1 MADPSSTP
9 GHSRQ
14 TTVLVWVSVACLF
27 AYAGW
32 AAATGRARLD
42 MLPWNLFL
50 AWIPFLIGAGIR
62 WLAAR
67 TSHGTGI
74 LVLPTALWLLFFPN
88 APYIVTD
95 VIHLRDSPPEY
106 LVGDAL
112 IIGAFAALGLALA
125 VASLGTVHAVVR
137 ARLGRTVGW
146 VFVGAVAV
154 LSGLG
159 VWIGRV
165 VRWNSWDLF
174 TDPSGRL
181 DSLAGA
187 LANPMAH
194 VRPITFGVVFG
205 LGLVFLYAV
214 ARMFRRER
222 QPGR

>member
-1 MADPSSTP
+1 MADTASTP
-9 GHSRQ
+9 LRIRQ
-14 TTVLVWVSVACLF
+14 TAILVGASVAALV

-32 AAATGRARLD
+32 TAATGRARLD

-50 AWIPFLIGAGIR
+50 AWIPFVIGAGIR

-67 TSHGTGI
+67 SSHGRGL

-95 VIHLRDSPPEY
+95 FIHLRESPPAY

-125 VASLGTVHAVVR
+125 VVSLGTVHGVVR
-137 ARLGRTVGW
+137 ERLGRTVGGL
-146 VFVGAVAV
+146 FVGVVAV

-205 LGLVFLYAV
+205 IGLVLLYAMSRV
-214 ARMFRRER
+214 FR
-222 QPGR
+222 PGRQR